1 MKFGVIIGSFLP
13 LHNGSLTLCK
23 VAKTLSEDLIV
34 LIINKKNDPISIDLR
49 ISWLKIEFPT
59 AIIEKISTETIVP
72 NTNRIKFVLDRI
84 SKNDF
89 SYDFHIFSSDTYAVN
104 LAKEL
109 KINFTILDPDRL
121 AQNIQSENL
130 LANPYG
136 QWFEMPFSVRSS
148 LIRRVVLI
156 GPESVG
162 KSTLANKIKSSFFP
176 QPFLPEYGRP
186 YEIFRDPGPYHDDE
200 FEKIISVHAAHR
212 KALLPF
218 SGPIFVEDTD
228 ELTTAVW
235 VEMLMQKQLPSIEIQ
250 IKLPYHYLLMDPTVP
265 FTAEKTRYFD
275 KQKRIEF
282 FEKIKNKLDH
292 YNASYQIL
300 TGSWSAREIEANK
313 IIKKLLSENLDWSEI
328 SQENTWV

>member
-1 MKFGVIIGSFLP
+1 MKFGVIIGNFLP

-23 VAKTLSEDLIV
+23 VAKTLSEDLIIIV
-34 LIINKKNDPISIDLR
+34 INKINDPISIELR
-49 ISWLKIEFPT
+49 ISWLKLEFPK
-59 AIIEKISTETIVP
+59 AIIEKVSIETIVP
-72 NTNRIKFVLDRI
+72 NTNTIKFVLDRI

-89 SYDFHIFSSDTYAVN
+89 SYDFHIFSSDTHAAN
-104 LAKEL
+104 LARAL
-109 KINFTILDPDRL
+109 KINYTILDPDRL
-121 AQNIQSENL
+121 AQSIQSKNI
-130 LANPYG
+130 LADPYG

-162 KSTLANKIKSSFFP
+162 KSTLANKITTSFFP

-186 YEIFRDPGPYHDDE
+186 YEIFRDPGPYCDDE

-228 ELTTAVW
+228 ELATSVW
-235 VEMLMQKQLPSIEIQ
+235 VEMLMQKQLSSIEIQ

-265 FTAEKTRYFD
+265 FTFEETRYFD

-282 FEKIKNKLDH
+282 FKKIKNKLDH

-313 IIKKLLSENLDWSEI
+313 VIKKLLSEKLNWSQI
-328 SQENTWV
+328 S

>member
-1 MKFGVIIGSFLP
+1 MKFGVIIGNFLP

-23 VAKTLSEDLIV
+23 VAKTLSEDLIIMV
-34 LIINKKNDPISIDLR
+34 INRKNDPVSIELR
-49 ISWLKIEFPT
+49 LSWLKMEFPT
-59 AIIEKISTETIVP
+59 AIIKKISIETSTP
-72 NTNRIKFVLDRI
+72 NINIIKFVLDGI
-84 SKNDF
+84 SKNDVY
-89 SYDFHIFSSDTYAVN
+89 SEFHIFSSDTHAVN
-104 LAKEL
+104 LAKAL
-109 KINFTILDPDRL
+109 KIKYTILDPYRL

-130 LANPYG
+130 LTDPYG

-186 YEIFRDPGPYHDDE
+186 YEIFRDPGPYYDEE

-212 KALLPF
+212 KALMPF

-228 ELTTAVW
+228 ELATAVW

-265 FTAEKTRYFD
+265 FTSEETRYFD

-282 FEKIKNKLDH
+282 FNKIKNKLDH

-300 TGSWSAREIEANK
+300 TGSWSEREIEAN
-313 IIKKLLSENLDWSEI
+313 IVIKNLLSEKLDWSLI
-328 SQENTWV
+328 N